1 MFEHINLLSYFSCHC
16 SEELDLNDNN
26 HSFIQNMSNK
36 VIGKLSPTCRISHS
50 QGALERKSFKFT
62 RLKSCTNN
70 HFLVL
75 LYKD

>member
-36 VIGKLSPTCRISHS
+36 VIGKPS
-50 QGALERKSFKFT
+50 QGALERKSFKFN

-75 LYKD
+75 LCKD